1 MSSDLKLII
10 PGMLNMLPTLGLNP
24 PDEFFIKNH
33 LAHNAFIDP
42 VFFNNRYILPS
53 PFIPLL
59 HQYNMLVNQTPFAH
73 PLGTIIMQSDDDE
86 DPTERVEKATKAVE
100 EAEKRV
106 KEAQETVA
114 DADSLDATKKAEAE
128 TKLKEAETKLKEAEK
143 TLEEA
148 KEALKKA

>member
-42 VFFNNRYILPS
+42 VFFNSRYILPS

-73 PLGTIIMQSDDDE
+73 PLGTIIMQSGDDDE
-86 DPTERVEKATKAVE
+86 DPKERVEKARKVVETAQKRVEEATKAVNE
-100 EAEKRV
+100 SDAAK
-106 KEAQETVA
+106 KADAEAQLKTA
-114 DADSLDATKKAEAE
+114 TDSLEA
-128 TKLKEAETKLKEAEK
+128 
-143 TLEEA
+143 A
-148 KEALKKA
+148 KEALKKAEEKLSE

>member
-42 VFFNNRYILPS
+42 VFFNHRYILPS

-86 DPTERVEKATKAVE
+86 DPEERVKKARKAVE

-106 KEAQETVA
+106 EEANKAVA
-114 DADSLDATKKAEAE
+114 DAVSDTAKKDAAQLELGLAQSSLEAA
-128 TKLKEAETKLKEAEK
+128 KGKLKEAEK
-143 TLEEA
+143 KLSE
-148 KEALKKA
+148 

>member
-42 VFFNNRYILPS
+42 VFFNSRYILPS

-73 PLGTIIMQSDDDE
+73 PLGTIIMQSGDDDE
-86 DPTERVEKATKAVE
+86 DPKERVKKAKKVVE

-106 KEAQETVA
+106 EEATKAVNESDAAKKADAEAQLKTA
-114 DADSLDATKKAEAE
+114 TDSLEA
-128 TKLKEAETKLKEAEK
+128 
-143 TLEEA
+143 A
-148 KEALKKA
+148 KEALKKAEEKLSE

>member
-42 VFFNNRYILPS
+42 VFFNSRYILPS

-59 HQYNMLVNQTPFAH
+59 HQYNTLVNQTPFAH
-73 PLGTIIMQSDDDE
+73 PLGTIIMQSGDDDE
-86 DPTERVEKATKAVE
+86 DPEERVKKARKVVEKAQKRVE
-100 EAEKRV
+100 EAAKAVADETDVTKRESAELQLG
-106 KEAQETVA
+106 EAQS
-114 DADSLDATKKAEAE
+114 SLEAAKKA
-128 TKLKEAETKLKEAEK
+128 
-143 TLEEA
+143 LEEA
-148 KEALKKA
+148 QKKLSE

>member
-42 VFFNNRYILPS
+42 VFFNHRYILPS

-73 PLGTIIMQSDDDE
+73 PLGTIIMQSGDDDE
-86 DPTERVEKATKAVE
+86 DPEERVKKATKAVK

-106 KEAQETVA
+106 EEAQKAVA
-114 DADSLDATKKAEAE
+114 DADSLDAAKKAEAE
-128 TKLKEAETKLKEAEK
+128 AQLKTAKDSLELAKKALKEAQKKLSE
-143 TLEEA
+143 
-148 KEALKKA
+148 

>member
-42 VFFNNRYILPS
+42 VFFNSRYILPS

-73 PLGTIIMQSDDDE
+73 PLGTIVMQSGDDDE
-86 DPTERVEKATKAVE
+86 DPKERVEKARKVVE
-100 EAEKRV
+100 EAQKRV
-106 KEAQETVA
+106 TEAAKAVA
-114 DADSLDATKKAEAE
+114 DESDAAKKAAAELELAKAQSSLDAAKKA
-128 TKLKEAETKLKEAEK
+128 
-143 TLEEA
+143 LE
-148 KEALKKA
+148 

>member
-42 VFFNNRYILPS
+42 VFFNHRYILPS

-86 DPTERVEKATKAVE
+86 DPKVRVEKARKVVE

-106 KEAQETVA
+106 EEASKAVA
-114 DADSLDATKKAEAE
+114 DAVFDAAKKAEAE
-128 TKLKEAETKLKEAEK
+128 AE
-143 TLEEA
+143 
-148 KEALKKA
+148 LKKAETALEQAKKALKAAEEKL

>member
-10 PGMLNMLPTLGLNP
+10 PGMLNVLPTLGLNQ

-42 VFFNNRYILPS
+42 VFFNHRYILPP

-59 HQYNMLVNQTPFAH
+59 HQYNTLVNQTPFAH
-73 PLGTIIMQSDDDE
+73 PLGTIIMQSGDDDE
-86 DPTERVEKATKAVE
+86 DPKVRVEKATKVVK

-106 KEAQETVA
+106 EEATKAVSESDAAKKADAEAQLKTA
-114 DADSLDATKKAEAE
+114 KDSLDAAKKALE
-128 TKLKEAETKLKEAEK
+128 EAEK
-143 TLEEA
+143 NLVN
-148 KEALKKA
+148 KL